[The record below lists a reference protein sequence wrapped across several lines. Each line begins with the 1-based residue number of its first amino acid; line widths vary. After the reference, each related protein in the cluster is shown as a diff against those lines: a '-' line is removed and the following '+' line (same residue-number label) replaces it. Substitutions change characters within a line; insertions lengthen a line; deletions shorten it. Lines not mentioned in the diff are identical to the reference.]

1 MRAPIYLVCAAL
13 AVAVHSEEN
22 QNYLGLESV
31 NVAADPET
39 INYLLPKLAA
49 KYRPSNEWRGVTDP
63 RFYVLTEME
72 SDDIENQEPTLED
85 SNDPE
90 FGLRRKR
97 QSSRINEAGGSL
109 SIVNSLDV
117 LRNRLLLEIA
127 RKKAKEGANRN
138 RQLLLNFGKRGFLQ
152 RMPHHRNI

>member
-13 AVAVHSEEN
+13 AVAVQSEEN

-72 SDDIENQEPTLED
+72 SDDIENQRQKPKRLRNKRYDYRPTL
-85 SNDPE
+85 SVQAPI
-90 FGLRRKR
+90 
-97 QSSRINEAGGSL
+97 QA
-109 SIVNSLDV
+109 
-117 LRNRLLLEIA
+117 LRNLYDRSNYQQKILQ
-127 RKKAKEGANRN
+127 N
-138 RQLLLNFGKRGFLQ
+138 RQLINQLTAS
-152 RMPHHRNI
+152 